1 MKQGLN
7 MKFTDTRNEISRAQ
21 THINQTKMVHEA
33 LDGARIANPMWRSV
47 NKMNWVDSKKP
58 FRVVKAD
65 VKLISDRNPSQA
77 DSNRKMS

>member
-1 MKQGLN
+1 
-7 MKFTDTRNEISRAQ
+7 
-21 THINQTKMVHEA
+21 MVHEA